1 MSIVHPFSWLPQS
14 YRWYM
19 LAVLFLAAATLAWK
33 LSSQGTPLITAG
45 VPNGILSY
53 EFSWDKLGAEG
64 ILHSWNELKDVARE
78 QLLWDYPFLIV
89 YPLLLSLA
97 CGMMGDALGNAQA
110 VVGGFAAWGVLL
122 AGPLDAVENYAL
134 LRMLQSGASEGM
146 AKAAWWCA
154 GVKFVLVFSAIG
166 CLWVGGTV
174 MLVSKG

>member
-1 MSIVHPFSWLPQS
+1 MHPFSWLPQS
-14 YRWYM
+14 YRWYA
-19 LAVLFLAAATLAWK
+19 LAVLFLAATALAWK

-53 EFSWDKLGAEG
+53 EFSWDKLGAEE

-97 CGMMGDALGNAQA
+97 CGMIGDALGNAQA
-110 VVGGFAAWGVLL
+110 IVGGFVAWGVLL

-134 LRMLQSGASEGM
+134 LKMLQSGASEGM
-146 AKAAWWCA
+146 AKVAWWCA
-154 GVKFVLVFSAIG
+154 GVKFVLVFSAPGYIV
-166 CLWVGGTV
+166 VGWI
-174 MLVSKG
+174 LKLCCAKG